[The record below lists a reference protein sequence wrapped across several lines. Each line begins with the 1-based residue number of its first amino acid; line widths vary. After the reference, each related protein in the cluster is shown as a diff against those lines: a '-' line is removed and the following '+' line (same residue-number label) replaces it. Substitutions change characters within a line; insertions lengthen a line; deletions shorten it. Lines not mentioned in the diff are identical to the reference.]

1 VKRPPSPF
9 TVAVRA
15 GTPEPAPGG
24 APLVEPPALA
34 SVDAF
39 PDLADLDRVM
49 AGGAT
54 GYRRFGNPSVHRLEE
69 ALTALE
75 GGGLD
80 APPLCRVTSSGQA
93 ARTFR
98 KKVQVGMIGV
108 NVPIPVPMAFFPFT
122 GWKDSFFGT
131 LHAHGRD
138 GVQFYTEQKIV
149 TSRWFAENDQ
159 ARKKMSI

>member
-1 VKRPPSPF
+1 MKIYTDEIFGPVLC
-9 TVAVRA
+9 VVRA
-15 GTPEPAPGG
+15 QTFDE
-24 APLVEPPALA
+24 ALA
-34 SVDAF
+34 LVNAN
-39 PDLADLDRVM
+39 
-49 AGGAT
+49 
-54 GYRRFGNPSVHRLEE
+54 RFGNG
-69 ALTALE
+69 TAIF
-75 GGGLD
+75 
-80 APPLCRVTSSGQA
+80 TSSGQA

-138 GVQFYTEQKIV
+138 GVLFFTEQKIV
-149 TSRWFAENDQ
+149 TSRWFAESGQ